1 MATRVQT
8 TVQTTVQKYQAL
20 ISTAKEH
27 HERAEWELA
36 ENTLRDAERLCKSRA
51 FPDGAQCQL
60 DVVIKLAEVTRRHG
74 RYEQAVQASQEALKS
89 DRIDRIMKLSVLG
102 ELGVN
107 FRHMDKIEEAAATF
121 QKQYDQANRL
131 ALEIEADACRAAG
144 NLGMTM
150 YQLYMQQQ
158 DKSDKTKLHN
168 SIRLL
173 LEDRVNKSRSLQKR
187 LEPNDK
193 LVGKL
198 RMWESIGVSRLTL
211 PFAANGE
218 LEKAVKWGKLGVDMT
233 KGGPDP
239 TVESLSRF
247 FYGNTLLNSGDR
259 EGAKVQFNFTH
270 SKGEC
275 TPAIAL
281 CKELSAE
288 HRQYLKSLIEVGV
301 DLTAYDQQ
309 GYSALDYAVYG
320 NDNEATKILRSGL
333 SRQLDDPDEVN
344 SHYNLALLRKHF
356 REIFHAQFRPI
367 INLGRNDTLQALRR
381 KYEALLDDSGD
392 DGRAKRQRFD
402 RLRLVR
408 LEDFE
413 NHGGLPR
420 FGMHDSLTKTFR
432 DITNYTSEKPFVV
445 FFSYRWIGKDTDPTS
460 RNPDNAQNTQY
471 NRMIL
476 AIDELLERHDEVK
489 RENVYIW
496 LVSIHYWYCI
506 SILTVRIGLRL
517 Y

>member
-1 MATRVQT
+1 MT
-8 TVQTTVQKYQAL
+8 
-20 ISTAKEH
+20 I
-27 HERAEWELA
+27 
-36 ENTLRDAERLCKSRA
+36 
-51 FPDGAQCQL
+51 
-60 DVVIKLAEVTRRHG
+60 
-74 RYEQAVQASQEALKS
+74 
-89 DRIDRIMKLSVLG
+89 SVLG

-107 FRHMDKIEEAAATF
+107 FRHMDRIEEATATF

-158 DKSDKTKLHN
+158 DKSDKTKLRK
-168 SIRLL
+168 SIQLL
-173 LEDRVNKSRSLQKR
+173 LEDRVNKSRSLQER
-187 LEPNDK
+187 LGPKDK

-198 RMWESIGVSRLTL
+198 KMWESIGVSRLSL
-211 PFAANGE
+211 PYAANGE
-218 LEKAVKWGKLGVDMT
+218 LEEAIKWGKLGMDMT

-239 TVESLSRF
+239 TVECISRF
-247 FYGNTLLNSGDR
+247 FYGNALLNSGDR
-259 EGAKVQFNFTH
+259 EGAKAEFNFTPP
-270 SKGEC
+270 KGEC

-288 HRQYLKSLIEVGV
+288 HRQYLTPLIEVGV
-301 DLTAYDQQ
+301 DLAGYDRQ

-320 NDNEATKILRSGL
+320 NDQEATKILRRGL
-333 SRQLDDPDEVN
+333 NRQLDDPDDVN
-344 SHYNLALLRKHF
+344 THYSLALLRKHF

-381 KYEALLDDSGD
+381 KYEALLDDTGD
-392 DGRAKRQRFD
+392 DGQGKRQRFD

-413 NHGGLPR
+413 KHGELPR
-420 FGMHDSLTKTFR
+420 FSMHANLTKTFR
-432 DITNYTSEKPFVV
+432 DITNSTNEKPFVV
-445 FFSYRWIGKDTDPTS
+445 FFSYRWIGKDTGPKSTDP
-460 RNPDNAQNTQY
+460 DDHQKTQY

-476 AIDELLERHDEVK
+476 AVDDLLERHDEVQ

-496 LVSIHYWYCI
+496 LVGTHHQYQKY
-506 SILTVRIGLRL
+506 ILTFRTGLRL
-517 Y
+517 YRPG